1 LPFNVHL
8 LDVVFA
14 AITVVHAQ
22 QYVRTRRQNW
32 TFSYKS
38 NMAPEGAA
46 NVNIYAAFLRLAIPI
61 KPTKLEPK
69 RHTAGHTSF

>member
-1 LPFNVHL
+1 MKG
-8 LDVVFA
+8 VVGVA
-14 AITVVHAQ
+14 KSHSKLIWPTSTVG
-22 QYVRTRRQNW
+22 QNW

-46 NVNIYAAFLRLAIPI
+46 NGIIYAIFLRLAIPI

-69 RHTAGHTSF
+69 RHTSDHTSFYNKRI